1 MRRCQLLSSANSLP
15 NPSGTYVGS
24 FDSGDL
30 GYTGRLKTFTFHA
43 HAPVGGHVQERNAFS
58 NSSVMSEDIAPQLL
72 PVLPSNIATGR
83 GLLVTGYGVEKP
95 LSCHRFQ
102 PG

>member
-1 MRRCQLLSSANSLP
+1 MRRYQLLSSANSLP
-15 NPSGTYVGS
+15 NPSGTYVRS

-58 NSSVMSEDIAPQLL
+58 NTSVMSEDIAPQLL
-72 PVLPSNIATGR
+72 PVLPSSIAKG
-83 GLLVTGYGVEKP
+83 
-95 LSCHRFQ
+95 
-102 PG
+102 